1 MLHNCEEIKSD
12 RVLLLFDIWT
22 KEGNKKSEN
31 NVGMKVSD
39 LVNCTLAAHIFL
51 LTKVYREW
59 KINVIISCILFFT
72 VQGR

>member
-31 NVGMKVSD
+31 NIGM
-39 LVNCTLAAHIFL
+39 F
-51 LTKVYREW
+51 
-59 KINVIISCILFFT
+59 
-72 VQGR
+72 